1 MYFIYNFILFPI
13 QIQEMSVEMHD
24 LCGNFHCANST
35 DGHFLCVMCV
45 ALSTDEKNI
54 LHQRQNDSNC
64 LRRHER
70 INGFCSGTTTND
82 EKFCSFCVSIKIQNQ
97 EQERIRIELEQ
108 QPLLEVRCKR
118 CDTTCFV
125 SRTILMH
132 ISDIT
137 EYMKNYECN
146 NH

>member
-1 MYFIYNFILFPI
+1 
-13 QIQEMSVEMHD
+13 MSVEVHD
-24 LCGNFHCANST
+24 LCGNFHCTNLT
-35 DGHFLCVMCV
+35 YGHFLCVLCV
-45 ALSTDEKNI
+45 AILSTSEKNT
-54 LHQRQNDSNC
+54 LHQRQNDNNC
-64 LRRHER
+64 LRKHER

-108 QPLLEVRCKR
+108 ESPLEVVCKS
-118 CDTTCFV
+118 CNTACFV

-132 ISDIT
+132 VSDIT
-137 EYMKNYECN
+137 EYMENYECV